1 MERILVIGS
10 FMMDLVAKT
19 TRAPREG
26 ETIIGHSFSQF
37 TGGKGANQAVAAAK
51 LGSHVTMLGKVG
63 KDSFGD
69 AQIKSLKSAGVNTEY
84 IIKDDGDSTGVGFV
98 TLEDNGKNRIIIIP
112 GANMLLKPTD
122 VTNNEELI
130 KSSDIIIL
138 QLEVPLETV
147 YASID
152 LAYKYNKTIILN
164 PAPSAD
170 INNEYLTKVSY
181 FIPNE
186 IETRD
191 FTDIEVVD
199 KESAKTAANK
209 LLDLGCSN
217 VLITMGHR
225 GVYFKNNNEEY
236 FVEAIKVNPVDTTA
250 AGDAFVGA
258 FAFGLVQ
265 ELNHYDCI
273 RLANASAA
281 LSVTRMG
288 AQPSLPSLNEVKE
301 FLSDKKINIEEFN

>member
-1 MERILVIGS
+1 
-10 FMMDLVAKT
+10 
-19 TRAPREG
+19 
-26 ETIIGHSFSQF
+26 
-37 TGGKGANQAVAAAK
+37 
-51 LGSHVTMLGKVG
+51 MLGKVG

-112 GANMLLKPTD
+112 GANMLLKPSD
-122 VTNNEELI
+122 VTNHEELI

-147 YASID
+147 YKSID
-152 LAYKYNKTIILN
+152 IAYKYNKTIILN
-164 PAPSAD
+164 PAPSAN
-170 INNEYLTKVSY
+170 INNEYLKKVSY

-186 IETRD
+186 VEAKD
-191 FTDIEVVD
+191 FTDVDVID
-199 KESAKTAANK
+199 KESAEIAATK
-209 LLDLGCSN
+209 LIDLGCSN
-217 VLITMGHR
+217 VLITMGDK